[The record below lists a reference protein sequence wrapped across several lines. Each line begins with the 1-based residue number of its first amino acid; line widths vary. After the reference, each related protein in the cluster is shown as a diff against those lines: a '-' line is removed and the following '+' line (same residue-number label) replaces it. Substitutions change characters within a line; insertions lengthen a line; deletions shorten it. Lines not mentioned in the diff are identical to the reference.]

1 MTTLPQHAVAVA
13 RTPHRGRAMVIGLV
27 IAGVALL
34 VAANAHF
41 LYVAVTSQ
49 PDCVPYSRASGENAA
64 GTYGAAKPAC

>member
-1 MTTLPQHAVAVA
+1 MTALRQAAAAP
-13 RTPHRGRAMVIGLV
+13 RSPLRGRALAIGLV

-64 GTYGAAKPAC
+64 GNYGAAKPAC